1 MSVKLSPIVAGVM
14 NWGVWDKF
22 ENTSLEKDYELKNQ
36 MNGPSGSIMNNIAEG
51 FDKNHITKEVNFRN
65 SITF

>member
-51 FDKNHITKEVNFRN
+51 FEKNHITKEVSLRN
-65 SITF
+65 PITF

>member
-36 MNGPSGSIMNNIAEG
+36 MNGPSGSIMDNIAEG
-51 FDKNHITKEVNFRN
+51 FDKNHITKEVSLRN
-65 SITF
+65 PITF

>member
-1 MSVKLSPIVAGVM
+1 MSVKLSSIVAGVM

-51 FDKNHITKEVNFRN
+51 FDKNHITKEVSLRN
-65 SITF
+65 PITF

>member
-51 FDKNHITKEVNFRN
+51 FDKNHITKEVSIRKP
-65 SITF
+65 ITF

>member
-22 ENTSLEKDYELKNQ
+22 ENTSLEKDYELKNK

-51 FDKNHITKEVNFRN
+51 FDKNHITKEVSLRN
-65 SITF
+65 PITF

>member
-36 MNGPSGSIMNNIAEG
+36 MNGPSSSIMNNIAEG
-51 FDKNHITKEVNFRN
+51 FDKNHITKEVSLRN
-65 SITF
+65 PITF

>member
-36 MNGPSGSIMNNIAEG
+36 MSGSSGSIMNIIAED
-51 FDKNHITKEVNFRN
+51 FDKNYITKEVNFRN